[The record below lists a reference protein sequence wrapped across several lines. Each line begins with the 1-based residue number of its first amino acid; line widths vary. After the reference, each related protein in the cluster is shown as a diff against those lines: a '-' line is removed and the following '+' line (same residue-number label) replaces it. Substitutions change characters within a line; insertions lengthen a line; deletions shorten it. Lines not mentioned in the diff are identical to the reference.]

1 MSSFVLSPVDVCGKE
16 LSHDVVFASAL
27 AKVGY
32 KAKKRRSKDTDG
44 RPLKMKSKRWQASK
58 AETTKQDRTEKRKT
72 AGFMAPR
79 GDAFFFSRFL
89 I

>member
-32 KAKKRRSKDTDG
+32 KAKKK
-44 RPLKMKSKRWQASK
+44 KEVKIQ
-58 AETTKQDRTEKRKT
+58 T
-72 AGFMAPR
+72 AGR
-79 GDAFFFSRFL
+79 
-89 I
+89 